1 MRRIF
6 RSTARRSV
14 RAILV
19 LLLCWMLLSMIG
31 CSRYVVVSGDE
42 LVSVKKGDLEQ
53 LHSDNEQLIQALTEC
68 RKGR

>member
-1 MRRIF
+1 
-6 RSTARRSV
+6 
-14 RAILV
+14 
-19 LLLCWMLLSMIG
+19 MIG